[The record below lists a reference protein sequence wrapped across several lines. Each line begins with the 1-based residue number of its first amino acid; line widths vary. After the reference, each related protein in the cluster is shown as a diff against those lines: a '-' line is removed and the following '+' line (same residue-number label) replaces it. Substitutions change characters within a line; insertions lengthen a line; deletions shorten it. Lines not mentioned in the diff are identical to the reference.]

1 MAHENESALTQY
13 RTSQIQTA
21 SVDRLVLLLYE
32 GALKASQ
39 DCRKAIGENNLEDMG
54 TYGRQLQDIMI
65 GLTDMLNLEL
75 AEARTLRDLYLFCWK
90 QAVSAQT
97 QHAPTPLNEIEPVLQ
112 NLMDGL
118 RSFLKQQTTLGTP
131 PALPRVES
139 PGATSIHLVG

>member
-1 MAHENESALTQY
+1 MAYENESALTQY

-39 DCRKAIGENNLEDMG
+39 DCRKAIAGKNLEDMG

-65 GLTDMLNLEL
+65 GLTDMLNLEIP
-75 AEARTLRDLYLFCWK
+75 EARTLRDLYLYCWK

-97 QHAPTPLNEIEPVLQ
+97 QHALTPLNEIEPVLQ
-112 NLMDGL
+112 NLIDGL
-118 RSFLKQQTTLGTP
+118 RSFLKQQTISSAPPTLP
-131 PALPRVES
+131 SVES